1 MLGIFLFFG
10 GVLIG
15 VLFGFWIVRGLFIRK
30 LPIGALRV
38 DRSDP
43 EDGPYLFLELYPGGK
58 EAIMCEKYVVLS
70 VKLEDYIPRN

>member
-30 LPIGALRV
+30 SPIGALRV

-58 EAIMCEKYVVLS
+58 ETIMRDKYVVLS
-70 VKLEDYIPRN
+70 VKLEDYIPRE